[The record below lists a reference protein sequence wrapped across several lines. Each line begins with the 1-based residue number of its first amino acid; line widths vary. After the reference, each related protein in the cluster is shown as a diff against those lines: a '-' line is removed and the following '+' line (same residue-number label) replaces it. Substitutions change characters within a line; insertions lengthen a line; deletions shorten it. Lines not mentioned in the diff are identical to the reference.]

1 MTALEIYQQDIS
13 DQQSGTLQPRQQ
25 YYTQLRD
32 ALYQELMQQ
41 GYSELLDQLLKEI
54 RGRRLEKIYVV
65 DFAVLMECHSMI
77 VLGRKLR
84 DASNFVPHLQMR
96 GRKITWDTLDQ
107 PGSFLMQVPRDMVD
121 KLRQLRSVSRQLVDV
136 RDDTVLPQADD
147 AAQREIKQVHALN
160 KLLNERC
167 KGLEKEREALRER
180 IRSLEEGVISE
191 QVRNAIE
198 ARRIQE
204 EEALRQS
211 CEEQKGA
218 AKEAFRAQFATEQD
232 AQRLRWED
240 AERQFAA
247 VRDEA
252 AKESAAVR
260 QGVATDLRQLTDLLE
275 AKINDWNH
283 GLDRTECRMLANCYV
298 ALHDLLTRPMA
309 QLVLDAQCAGTDEA
323 VLASMTAV
331 QGTLQ
336 DRVHQLEQAM
346 SRLGL
351 VVIRPEE
358 GAAFD
363 GAYHLAA
370 GTSAG
375 AAEDAV
381 IARCVHPGVMAQGA
395 AEAMVKAE
403 VELK

>member
-1 MTALEIYQQDIS
+1 MTALEIYQQDVS
-13 DQQSGTLQPRQQ
+13 DQQSGMLQPRQQ
-25 YYTQLRD
+25 YYARLRD
-32 ALYQELMQQ
+32 ALHQELMQQ
-41 GYSELLDQLLKEI
+41 GYSELLEQLLKEL
-54 RGRRLEKIYVV
+54 RGGKLEKIYVV
-65 DFAVLMECHSMI
+65 DYAVLMECHSMI

-96 GRKITWDTLDQ
+96 GKKVTWDALDQ
-107 PGSFLMQVPRDMVD
+107 PGSFLMQVPRDMAD
-121 KLRQLRSVSRQLVDV
+121 KLRQLRSVSRQLVDA

-147 AAQREIKQVHALN
+147 AARREIEQVHTLN

-167 KGLEKEREALRER
+167 KGLEKERESLRER
-180 IRSLEEGVISE
+180 IRFLEEGVITE

-204 EEALRQS
+204 EEALRQR

-218 AKEAFRAQFATEQD
+218 AKEAFRAQFAKEQD

-240 AERQFAA
+240 AERQFAEL
-247 VRDEA
+247 RDEA

-260 QGVATDLRQLTDLLE
+260 QDMAADLRQLTALLE
-275 AKINDWNH
+275 AKINDCDRA
-283 GLDRTECRMLANCYV
+283 LERTECRMLAACYI
-298 ALHDLLTRPMA
+298 ALHDLLTGSMA
-309 QLVLDAQCAGTDEA
+309 QLVLDAQCAGTDA
-323 VLASMTAV
+323 AILTSLTAV
-331 QGTLQ
+331 QGALQ

-375 AAEDAV
+375 ASEDAF
-381 IARCVHPGVMAQGA
+381 IARCVHPGVMVQGA
-395 AEAMVKAE
+395 TDAMIKAK